1 MEKAKINILVDN
13 TKNMSVIHDL
23 DKWDKLA
30 RIFEQA
36 DAETMEIKAKEL
48 GVDEVCV
55 NGLAKNVT
63 GEKSVMAYTKMLR
76 KLGFE
81 SKEIYQ
87 VRQCPV
93 SGCEFHGAMFDLS
106 NHLIGWHKIP
116 HKNVGALFKAIKGM
130 PKSTFMAKAKTSAK
144 SIAMG
149 SD

>member
-87 VRQCPV
+87 ARQCPV
-93 SGCEFHGAMFDLS
+93 SGCEFHGAMFELS

-130 PKSTFMAKAKTSAK
+130 PKPTFMAKAKTSAK
-144 SIAMG
+144 SLAMG